1 MKKKIL
7 AFLLAVLTGAL
18 CTACNFGGDSSSS
31 ESIDTANTTVPQGT
45 EVTLSIERG
54 ENNKTVYG
62 IGTELDPHFFSQ
74 NVGLTGRTADG
85 KTWECK
91 AEDWA
96 IVEQRVKDMG
106 LKRIRMMLLPSWF
119 IINEDNTEEGIY
131 KWDTAEMQSVY
142 RVLDMAKE
150 NAITVNVTMWGIDT
164 ERSE

>member
-45 EVTLSIERG
+45 EVTLSIEKE

-85 KTWECK
+85 EAWECK

-96 IVEQRVKDMG
+96 E
-106 LKRIRMMLLPSWF
+106 
-119 IINEDNTEEGIY
+119 
-131 KWDTAEMQSVY
+131 
-142 RVLDMAKE
+142 
-150 NAITVNVTMWGIDT
+150 
-164 ERSE
+164 